1 MLIKTTKKMKIINF
15 RWSISLVHVQSLTF
29 SVQTFL
35 KFIKW
40 PNLRGIQYNR
50 IINTKNDLLYVE
62 SQINNLPKKL
72 NYFKNHVIILISILL
87 QKKVDRNLEAGKS
100 LFSLSSFNFQ
110 KYTISKPKNIIFY
123 LVSNAY
129 LSMVFFSDN
138 CSIFQQKINTCRRI
152 S

>member
-1 MLIKTTKKMKIINF
+1 MVNIFGTCTKFDIQCSNIFEIYQMAKST
-15 RWSISLVHVQSLTF
+15 WDT
-29 SVQTFL
+29 
-35 KFIKW
+35 
-40 PNLRGIQYNR
+40 IQYNR